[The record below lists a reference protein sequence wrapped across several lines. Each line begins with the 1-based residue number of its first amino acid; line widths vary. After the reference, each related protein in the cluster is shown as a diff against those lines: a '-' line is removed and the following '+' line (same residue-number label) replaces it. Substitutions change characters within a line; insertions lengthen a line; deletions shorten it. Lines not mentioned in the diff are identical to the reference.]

1 MESKVVQYS
10 VVVSGDRWRW
20 MIHPNNGLQTGFAP
34 NRTVAVLAAI
44 KAIKRA
50 AKKQRAAARA
60 VSASRVKQIK

>member
-1 MESKVVQYS
+1 
-10 VVVSGDRWRW
+10 

-60 VSASRVKQIK
+60 VSSSRVK